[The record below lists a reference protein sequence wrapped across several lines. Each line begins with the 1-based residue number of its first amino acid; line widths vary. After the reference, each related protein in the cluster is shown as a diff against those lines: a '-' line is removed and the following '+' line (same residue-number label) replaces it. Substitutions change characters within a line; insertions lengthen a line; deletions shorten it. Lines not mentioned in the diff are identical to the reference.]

1 MLRRRY
7 MLGSEWLNNL
17 MTSLLF
23 ITGFEYLHFITG
35 LESSYVFHVSLC
47 LLVLC
52 SYLLRVYIHRLP
64 VYLLLHVLLA
74 AAVILIPYKIQ
85 SKVMLFVILIS
96 FTVADIVFWSSG
108 EVRSFLPVHP
118 ALSLGFAC
126 VFAYASYRGA
136 DSLAKLAYVSGILFL
151 GAYFLRTY
159 LENGMKY
166 ALNAAEYDSGSVYE
180 MLKVN
185 LRLVIPLVIC
195 FIAGMFILQSEM
207 LSGMLVRLL
216 KFIGNCLGRL
226 VTFLIMLLPK
236 GTAEEAEAV
245 AEGEFSMPQA
255 LGSVPEWVVTA
266 LLALEKVLS
275 ALFIVFIVYCVLK
288 AVIRFFMMYFY
299 RYGYDVKSV
308 DYGDHTE
315 RREWMFVK
323 KGRGAKKKGLFPT
336 TYRDRVRR
344 RYKRE
349 VEHLRRGGYPF
360 LSSHT
365 PAERLDDLL
374 YNHPGKAGES
384 FTELSREYEKVR
396 YLDGR

>member
-1 MLRRRY
+1 
-7 MLGSEWLNNL
+7 
-17 MTSLLF
+17 
-23 ITGFEYLHFITG
+23 
-35 LESSYVFHVSLC
+35 
-47 LLVLC
+47 
-52 SYLLRVYIHRLP
+52 
-64 VYLLLHVLLA
+64 
-74 AAVILIPYKIQ
+74 
-85 SKVMLFVILIS
+85 
-96 FTVADIVFWSSG
+96 
-108 EVRSFLPVHP
+108 
-118 ALSLGFAC
+118 
-126 VFAYASYRGA
+126 
-136 DSLAKLAYVSGILFL
+136 
-151 GAYFLRTY
+151 
-159 LENGMKY
+159 
-166 ALNAAEYDSGSVYE
+166 
-180 MLKVN
+180 
-185 LRLVIPLVIC
+185 
-195 FIAGMFILQSEM
+195 
-207 LSGMLVRLL
+207 
-216 KFIGNCLGRL
+216 
-226 VTFLIMLLPK
+226 MLLPK

-315 RREWMFVK
+315 RREWLFVK
-323 KGRGAKKKGLFPT
+323 KGRGAKKKGLSPA

-349 VEHLRRGGYPF
+349 VERLRRGGYPF